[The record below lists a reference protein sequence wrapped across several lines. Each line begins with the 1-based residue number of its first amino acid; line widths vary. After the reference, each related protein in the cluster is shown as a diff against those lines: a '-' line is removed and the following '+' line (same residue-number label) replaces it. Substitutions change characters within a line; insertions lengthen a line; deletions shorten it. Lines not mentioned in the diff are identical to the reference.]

1 MSYSKIAVDK
11 QIARERI
18 PAREGNAIHRLLRG
32 RKETLQ
38 DRYDVYF
45 QACKDLG
52 IPAKSFDEWL
62 AS

>member
-1 MSYSKIAVDK
+1 MSYS
-11 QIARERI
+11 RR
-18 PAREGNAIHRLLRG
+18 
-32 RKETLQ
+32 ETLQ
-38 DRYDVYF
+38 DRYDVYV

>member
-1 MSYSKIAVDK
+1 MYNKIAVDR
-11 QIARERI
+11 QIAREK
-18 PAREGNAIHRLLRG
+18 AKGGKTIHRLLRG
-32 RKETLQ
+32 RRETLQ
-38 DRYDVYF
+38 DRYDVYV

>member
-1 MSYSKIAVDK
+1 MPIGASFGVHEMK
-11 QIARERI
+11 Q
-18 PAREGNAIHRLLRG
+18 
-32 RKETLQ
+32 TLQ
-38 DRYDVYF
+38 MRYAVYL